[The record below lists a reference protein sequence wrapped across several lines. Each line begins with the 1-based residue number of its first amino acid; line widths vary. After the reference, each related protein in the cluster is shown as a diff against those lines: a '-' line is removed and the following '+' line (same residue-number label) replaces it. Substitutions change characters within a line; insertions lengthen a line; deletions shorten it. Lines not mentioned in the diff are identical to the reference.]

1 MYIADK
7 IYMKDNRIKEWM
19 WLLYGKAVL
28 PRGGVALFCAF
39 YYGNYESGNL
49 FLEQIIAGMTIFLF
63 FTVIHIAAMKDWQEH
78 RIPDRCCMGIFLI
91 ATTGIVTMHEI
102 SLPERLLG
110 SVIISVPMLIL
121 ALCVQ
126 GAFGGGDIKLMASC
140 GLFLGWKMILLSFV
154 LAIVTAGVYALLL
167 LWRGSGRY
175 TQVPM
180 GPFLELG
187 MVLTVLFGK

>member
-1 MYIADK
+1 
-7 IYMKDNRIKEWM
+7 
-19 WLLYGKAVL
+19 
-28 PRGGVALFCAF
+28 
-39 YYGNYESGNL
+39 
-49 FLEQIIAGMTIFLF
+49 MTIFLF
-63 FTVIHIAAMKDWQEH
+63 FIVINIAAVKDWQEH
-78 RIPDRCCMGIFLI
+78 RIPNGCCMGILLL
-91 ATTGIVTMHEI
+91 AVAAIVTMHEI

-121 ALCVQ
+121 ALCVR

-140 GLFLGWKMILLSFV
+140 GMFLGWKMSLLSFI
-154 LAIVTAGVYALLL
+154 LAIVTAGVYGLFL